1 MMLASVTSQGFS
13 LWHSNCFNLFFCCS
27 AIIDNAEINMRLGKG
42 VMVGSLEKL
51 GKLAE
56 GKRARIREES
66 MKEIVGSFLSF
77 CLLYFL

>member
-1 MMLASVTSQGFS
+1 MAFKL
-13 LWHSNCFNLFFCCS
+13 CFNLFFCCS

-56 GKRARIREES
+56 GKTARIREES